1 MKLLVGYT
9 ADDRG
14 AEAIELASALVSG
27 TSGAA
32 LQIAIVLP
40 AAAPFNAVYPG
51 GDHGYSSILSAQ
63 VDQWAEQALAM
74 VPAGIHATV
83 AARSVPSVAEGL
95 IGLAQQYEAD
105 GIVLGGRKRHRA
117 GFFLPGAIANALL
130 HSSPVSVFMSS
141 PAALETLRSANGKL
155 TRLTAFVGDR
165 PGAKDVIEH
174 SASLAAACSLPLR
187 VVTLVLPFD
196 VQDPE
201 RDLEGHVENTRSY
214 LAELTRS
221 MDLEASIEVVV
232 GRNLDEA
239 TGQLSWQGGDLAL
252 LGSARLAAARRL
264 FIGPKAQRILG
275 KLSVPMG
282 VVPNPGSS
290 S

>member
-1 MKLLVGYT
+1 M
-9 ADDRG
+9 
-14 AEAIELASALVSG
+14 
-27 TSGAA
+27 
-32 LQIAIVLP
+32 
-40 AAAPFNAVYPG
+40 
-51 GDHGYSSILSAQ
+51 
-63 VDQWAEQALAM
+63 
-74 VPAGIHATV
+74 
-83 AARSVPSVAEGL
+83 
-95 IGLAQQYEAD
+95 
-105 GIVLGGRKRHRA
+105 
-117 GFFLPGAIANALL
+117 
-130 HSSPVSVFMSS
+130 
-141 PAALETLRSANGKL
+141 RSANGKL

-282 VVPNPGSS
+282 GCPQSRIQQLAVSACPDSGPFIFQTPLVERWRGTSDRRAHASLKLKVNQHVARPEAG
-290 S
+290 